1 MDIQQLRYFLAV
13 ADELHF
19 GRAAE
24 RLHVTASPLSR
35 RIRELEH
42 ELDRDLFVREHH
54 HVELTSFGEVFRE
67 RAKAVV
73 RDFDSLRDLAQGHP
87 DVLRCRLGAAPL
99 TPPKVMD
106 TVLTVYR
113 ETAPG
118 VELPVTLASSSELL
132 DQLTADR
139 IDLAVVHLPAGTSST
154 SGTESLVIA
163 SGSLGM
169 VMPATDE
176 LATRTSLTLR
186 DLRDRQVLMTS
197 AKVHPS
203 VVGESRAAL
212 LNAGVTHLV
221 DLPHNDVVQ
230 TAAHVL
236 RTGALTLTVLGD
248 DDLPATRVFAAPAF
262 RVVPLDEPGMALRA
276 GIAWRR
282 AAEETVPGL
291 REVLA
296 ALKQRYEDDP
306 MPL

>member
-35 RIRELEH
+35 RIRDLEH

-54 HVELTSFGEVFRE
+54 HVELTSFGALFRE

-73 RDFDSLRDLAQGHP
+73 RDFDSLRELAHDHL
-87 DVLRCRLGAAPL
+87 DVPRCRVGAAPL

-106 TVLTVYR
+106 TVLGVYR
-113 ETAPG
+113 ETAPR

-132 DQLTADR
+132 DELAAER
-139 IDLAVVHLPAGTSST
+139 IDLAVVHLPAGTS
-154 SGTESLVIA
+154 GAESLIIA

-169 VMPATDE
+169 AMQATDE
-176 LATRTSLTLR
+176 LATRASLTLR
-186 DLRDRQVLMTS
+186 DLRDRQVLVTS

-203 VVGESRAAL
+203 VMGESRTAL
-212 LNAGVTHLV
+212 LNGGVTRLV
-221 DLPHNDVVQ
+221 ELPHNDIVQ

-236 RTGALTLTVLGD
+236 RTGALTLTVFGD
-248 DDLPATRVFAAPAF
+248 EDLPATRVFAAPAF
-262 RVVPLDEPGMALRA
+262 RVVPLDEPGLILRA
-276 GIAWRR
+276 GIVWRR

-296 ALKQRYEDDP
+296 ALKQRYEGDP

>member
-1 MDIQQLRYFLAV
+1 VDIQQLRYFLAV

-24 RLHVTASPLSR
+24 RQHVTASPLSR

-54 HVELTSFGEVFRE
+54 HVELTSFGKVFRE
-67 RAKAVV
+67 RARAVV
-73 RDFDSLRDLAQGHP
+73 RDFDGLRDLAHDHP
-87 DVLRCRLGAAPL
+87 DVPRCWLGAAPL
-99 TPPKVMD
+99 TPPKVMA

-139 IDLAVVHLPAGTSST
+139 IDLAVVHLPAGTS
-154 SGTESLVIA
+154 GTESLIIA

-176 LATRTSLTLR
+176 LATRASLTLR

-296 ALKQRYEDDP
+296 ALKQKYEDDP

>member
-54 HVELTSFGEVFRE
+54 HVELTSFGEVFRA

-73 RDFDSLRDLAQGHP
+73 RDFDSLRDLARDLP
-87 DVLRCRLGAAPL
+87 DVLRCRVGAAPL
-99 TPPKVMD
+99 TPPKVVD

-118 VELPVTLASSSELL
+118 VELPVTLASSSQLL

-139 IDLAVVHLPAGTSST
+139 IDLAVIHLPAGA

-169 VMPATDE
+169 VMSATDE

-203 VVGESRAAL
+203 VVGANRAAFL
-212 LNAGVTHLV
+212 SAGVTHLV

-262 RVVPLDEPGMALRA
+262 RVVPLDEPGLALLA

-296 ALKQRYEDDP
+296 VLRQMYEGGP